1 MVVKLRCDSKNRAS
15 KWRESSTSSIISC
28 KCGRKKLRLCK
39 NKEMSKESEEIKT
52 IEQWRWSEMQGLEL
66 HDSSLSSDIDLGASF
81 KANHNSI
88 DNFPSTP
95 TITLKT
101 SSTKTTTIIS
111 NTQLK
116 SQNFDKREVFIE
128 ENKQMGSFEKEKK
141 ISKDFDKREVFVED
155 NKQMGSFEKE
165 KKNSGDGDK
174 EKSGLSLPPVG
185 FKELFRFADRLD
197 CVLMGIGTVG
207 AFVHGCSLPLFLRF
221 FADLVNSF
229 GSNANNV
236 DKMTQEVLKYAFYFL
251 VVGAAIW
258 ASSWAEISC
267 WMWTGERQSTKM
279 RIKFLEAAL
288 NQDIQYFDTHLRTSD
303 VVSAINTD
311 AVMVQDAISE
321 KLGNFIHY
329 MATFVSGFVVGF
341 TAVWQLALVTLAVVP
356 LIAVIGGIHATTLA
370 KLSGK
375 SQESLSQ
382 AGNIVEQ
389 TIVQIRTVLAYVG
402 ESKALKDYTAALR
415 IAQRIGYKTGFAKG
429 LGLGATYFTVFCC
442 YALLLW
448 YGGYLVRHHFTNG
461 GLAISTMF
469 AVMIGGIGLGQSAPS
484 MAAFAKARV
493 AAAKIFQVIDHKPAV
508 DRNAE
513 SGLELESVT
522 GQVELKNVNF
532 SYPSRPDVLVLK
544 NFSITVPSGKTIAL
558 VGSSGSGKSTVV
570 SLIERFYDPTS
581 GQVMLDGQDIKS
593 LKLKWL
599 RQQVG
604 LVSQEPALFATTIK
618 ENILL
623 GRPDANLIEIE
634 EAARVANAHSFIIKL
649 PDGYDTQVGERG
661 LQLSGGQKQRIA
673 IARAMLKNPA
683 ILLLDEAT
691 SALDSESEKLVQE
704 ALDRFM
710 IGRTTLVIAH
720 RLSTIRKADLVAVLQ
735 QGSVS
740 EIGTH
745 DELMGKGENGMYAKL
760 IRMQEAAH
768 ETALN
773 NARKSSARPS
783 SARNSVSSP
792 IITRNSSY
800 GRSPYSRRLSDFSTS
815 DFSLSLDAGYPN
827 YRHDKLAFR
836 EQYSSFLRLAKMNSP
851 EWSYALIGSIGSV
864 VCGSLSAFFAY
875 VLSAVLSVYY
885 NPDHAYMIRE
895 IGKYCYLL
903 IGVSSAALIFNTL
916 QHFFW
921 DVVGENLTKRVR
933 EKMIE
938 AVLKNEMAWFDQE
951 ENESSRIAA
960 RLALDANNVRSA
972 IGDRISVIM
981 QNSALMLVAC
991 TAGFV
996 LQWRL
1001 ALVLIAVFPVVVAA
1015 TVLQKMFMKGFS
1027 GDLEAAHAKSTQLA
1041 GEAVANVRT
1050 VAAFNSETK
1059 IVDLFTTNLQ
1069 TPLKRCFWKGQIAGT
1084 GYGIAQFLL
1093 YASYALGL
1101 WYASWLVKHGISD
1114 FSKTIRVFMVLMVS
1128 ANGAAE
1134 TLTLAPDFIKGGRA
1148 MRSVFDLLDRKT
1160 EIEPDDIDSTP
1171 VPDKLRGEVEFK
1183 HVDFTYPSRPDVPI
1197 FRDLNLRARAGKTLA
1212 LVGPSGSGKS
1222 SVISLILRYYDPS
1235 SGRVM
1240 IDGKDIRKYNLKAL
1254 RRHIA
1259 MVPQEPCLFATTI
1272 YENIA
1277 YGQESATEAE
1287 IIEAATMANAH
1298 KFISSLPDGYE
1309 TFVGERGIQ
1318 LSGGQKQRIAIARA
1332 FLRKAEVM
1340 LLDEATSA
1348 LDAESERS
1356 VQEALERAC
1365 AGKTTIVV
1373 AHRLSTIRN
1382 AHVIAVIDDGKVAE
1396 QGSHSHLL
1404 KNYPDGI
1411 YSRMIQLQRFTHGQ
1425 VVSMVSGSSSS
1436 TRQREDQDQ
1445 GQ

>member
-1 MVVKLRCDSKNRAS
+1 
-15 KWRESSTSSIISC
+15 
-28 KCGRKKLRLCK
+28 
-39 NKEMSKESEEIKT
+39 MSQDSEEIKT
-52 IEQWRWSEMQGLEL
+52 IEQWKWSEMQGLEL
-66 HDSSLSSDIDLGASF
+66 VVSEDNNHTNSTNSTNTPSIKANNTNSSDQFQETKKMEVKNEEA
-81 KANHNSI
+81 KQ
-88 DNFPSTP
+88 
-95 TITLKT
+95 
-101 SSTKTTTIIS
+101 SSTAI
-111 NTQLK
+111 
-116 SQNFDKREVFIE
+116 VAV
-128 ENKQMGSFEKEKK
+128 SF
-141 ISKDFDKREVFVED
+141 S
-155 NKQMGSFEKE
+155 
-165 KKNSGDGDK
+165 
-174 EKSGLSLPPVG
+174 
-185 FKELFRFADRLD
+185 ELFRFADGLD
-197 CVLMGIGTVG
+197 YVLMTIGSLG

-229 GSNANNV
+229 GSYANDV
-236 DKMTQEVLKYAFYFL
+236 DKMTQQVLKYAFYFL

-267 WMWTGERQSTKM
+267 WMWTGERQTTKM
-279 RIKFLEAAL
+279 RIKYLEAAL
-288 NQDIQYFDTHLRTSD
+288 NQDIQYFDTEVRTSD
-303 VVSAINTD
+303 VVSAINAD
-311 AVMVQDAISE
+311 AVVVQDAISE

-329 MATFVSGFVVGF
+329 MATFLSGFVVGF

-356 LIAVIGGIHATTLA
+356 LIAVIGAIYTMTSA
-370 KLSGK
+370 KLSSK
-375 SQESLSQ
+375 SQEALSK

-389 TIVQIRTVLAYVG
+389 TVVQIRTVLAFVG
-402 ESKALKDYTAALR
+402 ESKALQAYSAALKVS
-415 IAQRIGYKTGFAKG
+415 QKIGYKSGFSKG
-429 LGLGATYFTVFCC
+429 FGLGATYFTVFCC

-448 YGGYLVRHHFTNG
+448 YGGYLVRNHFTNG
-461 GLAISTMF
+461 GLAIATMF
-469 AVMIGGIGLGQSAPS
+469 AVMIGGLALGQSAPS
-484 MAAFAKARV
+484 MTAFAKARV
-493 AAAKIFQVIDHKPAV
+493 AAAKIFRIIDHKPSV
-508 DRNAE
+508 DKNAE
-513 SGLELESVT
+513 TGLELDTVS
-522 GQVELKNVNF
+522 GQLELKNVDF
-532 SYPSRPDVLVLK
+532 SYPSRPEIKILNDFNL
-544 NFSITVPSGKTIAL
+544 IVPAGKTIAL

-581 GQVMLDGQDIKS
+581 GQLLLDGNDIKT

-599 RQQVG
+599 RQQIG
-604 LVSQEPALFATTIK
+604 LVSQEPALFATSIK

-623 GRPDANLIEIE
+623 GRPDATQIEIE

-649 PDGYDTQVGERG
+649 PDGFDTQVGERG

-740 EIGTH
+740 EIGSH
-745 DELMGKGENGMYAKL
+745 DELMIKGENGMYAKL
-760 IRMQEAAH
+760 IKMQEAAH
-768 ETALN
+768 ETALS

-815 DFSLSLDAGYPN
+815 DFSLSLDAAYSN
-827 YRHDKLAFR
+827 YRHEKLAFKD
-836 EQYSSFLRLAKMNSP
+836 QASSFARLAKMNSP

-864 VCGSLSAFFAY
+864 ICGSLSAFFAY

-885 NPDHAYMIRE
+885 NPDHAYMSKQIA
-895 IGKYCYLL
+895 KYCYLL

-916 QHFFW
+916 QHYYW

-933 EKMIE
+933 EKMLA
-938 AVLKNEMAWFDQE
+938 AVLKMEMAWFDQE
-951 ENESSRIAA
+951 ENDSSRIAA
-960 RLALDANNVRSA
+960 RLSLDANNVRSA

-1001 ALVLIAVFPVVVAA
+1001 ALVLIGVFPVVVAA

-1027 GDLEAAHAKSTQLA
+1027 GDLEAAHAKATQLA

-1059 IVDLFTTNLQ
+1059 IVNLFDSSLQ
-1069 TPLKRCFWKGQIAGT
+1069 TPLRRCFWKGQIAGS

-1148 MRSVFDLLDRKT
+1148 MRSVFELLDRKT
-1160 EIEPDDIDSTP
+1160 EVEPDD
-1171 VPDKLRGEVEFK
+1171 PDATAAPDRLRGEVEFK
-1183 HVDFTYPSRPDVPI
+1183 HVDFSYPTRPDVSI

-1212 LVGPSGSGKS
+1212 LVGPSGCGKS
-1222 SVISLILRYYDPS
+1222 SVIALIERFYEPS
-1235 SGRVM
+1235 SGRVI
-1240 IDGKDIRKYNLKAL
+1240 IDGKDIRKYNLKSL

-1259 MVPQEPCLFATTI
+1259 VVPQEPCLFATTI

-1277 YGQESATEAE
+1277 YGHESATEAE
-1287 IIEAATMANAH
+1287 ITEAATLANAH
-1298 KFISSLPDGYE
+1298 KFISALPDGYK
-1309 TFVGERGIQ
+1309 TFVGERGVQ

-1332 FLRKAEVM
+1332 FLRKAELM

-1348 LDAESERS
+1348 LDAESERC
-1356 VQEALERAC
+1356 VQEALDRAC

-1404 KNYPDGI
+1404 KNHSDGI
-1411 YSRMIQLQRFTHGQ
+1411 YARMIQLQRFTHGEA
-1425 VVSMVSGSSSS
+1425 VNMAIGSTSSAR
-1436 TRQREDQDQ
+1436 TKEDQD
-1445 GQ
+1445 

>member
-1 MVVKLRCDSKNRAS
+1 MSQDSR
-15 KWRESSTSSIISC
+15 
-28 KCGRKKLRLCK
+28 
-39 NKEMSKESEEIKT
+39 EIKT
-52 IEQWRWSEMQGLEL
+52 TEQWRWSEMQGLEL
-66 HDSSLSSDIDLGASF
+66 NPSS
-81 KANHNSI
+81 
-88 DNFPSTP
+88 T
-95 TITLKT
+95 TT
-101 SSTKTTTIIS
+101 SSTTTTTTTTTES
-111 NTQLK
+111 VAQHLE
-116 SQNFDKREVFIE
+116 RESATPKE
-128 ENKQMGSFEKEKK
+128 QRREKEMEVSEGKK
-141 ISKDFDKREVFVED
+141 E
-155 NKQMGSFEKE
+155 G
-165 KKNSGDGDK
+165 
-174 EKSGLSLPPVG
+174 LPPAVA
-185 FKELFRFADRLD
+185 FKELFRFADGLD
-197 CVLMGIGTVG
+197 CILMTIGSLG
-207 AFVHGCSLPLFLRF
+207 AFVHGCALPLFLRF

-229 GSNANNV
+229 GSYANNP
-236 DKMTQEVLKYAFYFL
+236 DKMMQEVLKYAYYFL

-258 ASSWAEISC
+258 ASSWAEIAC

-279 RIKFLEAAL
+279 RIKYLEAAL
-288 NQDIQYFDTHLRTSD
+288 SQDIQYFDTQVRSSD
-303 VVSAINTD
+303 IVFAINTD
-311 AVMVQDAISE
+311 AALVQDAISE
-321 KLGNFIHY
+321 KLGSFIHY
-329 MATFVSGFVVGF
+329 LATFVTGFVVGF

-356 LIAVIGGIHATTLA
+356 LIAVIGGIHTTTLA
-370 KLSGK
+370 KLSTK
-375 SQESLSQ
+375 SQGAMSQ

-389 TIVQIRTVLAYVG
+389 TIVQIRVVFAFVG
-402 ESKALKDYTAALR
+402 ESRALQGYSAALK
-415 IAQRIGYKTGFAKG
+415 IAQKLGYKTGLAKG
-429 LGLGATYFTVFCC
+429 LGLGGTYFVVFCC

-448 YGGYLVRHHFTNG
+448 YGGYLVRHHLTNG
-461 GLAISTMF
+461 GLAIATMF

-484 MAAFAKARV
+484 MSAFAKAKA
-493 AAAKIFQVIDHKPAV
+493 AAAKIFMVIDHKPSI
-508 DRNAE
+508 DRNKI
-513 SGLELESVT
+513 SGTELESVT
-522 GQVELKNVNF
+522 GQIELKNVEF
-532 SYPSRPDVLVLK
+532 AYPSRPDVKILH
-544 NFSITVPSGKTIAL
+544 NFTLTVPAGKTIAL

-570 SLIERFYDPTS
+570 SLIERFYDPIE
-581 GQVMLDGQDIKS
+581 GQLLLDGHDIKT
-593 LKLKWL
+593 LKLRWL
-599 RQQVG
+599 RQQIG
-604 LVSQEPALFATTIK
+604 LVSQEPALFATSIK

-623 GRPDANLIEIE
+623 GRPEASLVEVE

-649 PDGYDTQVGERG
+649 PDGFDTQVGERG

-745 DELMGKGENGMYAKL
+745 DELMAKGENSVYSKL

-768 ETALN
+768 ETALH

-792 IITRNSSY
+792 IIARNSSY

-815 DFSLSLDAGYPN
+815 DFSLSLDATHAS
-827 YRHDKLAFR
+827 YRNEKLAFK
-836 EQYSSFLRLAKMNSP
+836 EQANSFWRLAKMNAP
-851 EWSYALIGSIGSV
+851 EWPYALIGSVGSV
-864 VCGSLSAFFAY
+864 ICGSLSAFFAY

-885 NPDHAYMIRE
+885 NPDHAFMIRE
-895 IGKYCYLL
+895 IAKYCYLL
-903 IGVSSAALIFNTL
+903 IGLSSAALIFNTL

-933 EKMIE
+933 EKMMA
-938 AVLKNEMAWFDQE
+938 AVIKNEMAWFDQE
-951 ENESSRIAA
+951 ENESARIAT

-1015 TVLQKMFMKGFS
+1015 TVLQKMFLKGFS
-1027 GDLEAAHAKSTQLA
+1027 GDLEAAHAKATQLA
-1041 GEAVANVRT
+1041 GEAVSNVRT
-1050 VAAFNSETK
+1050 VAAFNSEVK
-1059 IVDLFTTNLQ
+1059 IVGLFTSNLE
-1069 TPLKRCFWKGQIAGT
+1069 TPLRRCFWKGQIAGS
-1084 GYGIAQFLL
+1084 GYGIAQFAL

-1148 MRSVFDLLDRKT
+1148 MKSVFQLLDRKT
-1160 EIEPDDIDSTP
+1160 EIEPDDSDAIP
-1171 VPDKLRGEVEFK
+1171 VPERLRGEVELK
-1183 HVDFTYPSRPDVPI
+1183 HVDFSYPTRPDISV
-1197 FRDLNLRARAGKTLA
+1197 FQDLNLRARAGKTLA
-1212 LVGPSGSGKS
+1212 LVGPSGCGKS
-1222 SVISLILRYYDPS
+1222 SVISLVLRFYDPS

-1240 IDGKDIRKYNLKAL
+1240 IDGKDIRKYNLKSL
-1254 RRHIA
+1254 RQHIGL
-1259 MVPQEPCLFATTI
+1259 VPQEPCLFATTI
-1272 YENIA
+1272 YDNIKYGNEN
-1277 YGQESATEAE
+1277 ATETE
-1287 IIEAATMANAH
+1287 IIEAATLANAH
-1298 KFISSLPDGYE
+1298 KFISAMPEGYK
-1309 TFVGERGIQ
+1309 TQVGERGVQ
-1318 LSGGQKQRIAIARA
+1318 MSGGQKQRIALARA
-1332 FLRKAEVM
+1332 FVKKAEIM

-1356 VQEALERAC
+1356 VQEALDRAC
-1365 AGKTTIVV
+1365 SGKTTIVV

-1396 QGSHSHLL
+1396 QGSHSHLI
-1404 KNYPDGI
+1404 KNYPDGC
-1411 YSRMIQLQRFTHGQ
+1411 YARMIQLQRFSHGQ
-1425 VVSMVSGSSSS
+1425 AVGMASGSTSS
-1436 TRQREDQDQ
+1436 TRPREDE
-1445 GQ
+1445 GKEN

>member
-1 MVVKLRCDSKNRAS
+1 MSQDSR
-15 KWRESSTSSIISC
+15 
-28 KCGRKKLRLCK
+28 
-39 NKEMSKESEEIKT
+39 EIKT
-52 IEQWRWSEMQGLEL
+52 TEQWRWSEMQGLEL
-66 HDSSLSSDIDLGASF
+66 NPSS
-81 KANHNSI
+81 
-88 DNFPSTP
+88 T
-95 TITLKT
+95 TT
-101 SSTKTTTIIS
+101 SSTTTTTTES
-111 NTQLK
+111 VAQHLE
-116 SQNFDKREVFIE
+116 RESATPKE
-128 ENKQMGSFEKEKK
+128 QRREKEMEVSEGKK
-141 ISKDFDKREVFVED
+141 E
-155 NKQMGSFEKE
+155 G
-165 KKNSGDGDK
+165 
-174 EKSGLSLPPVG
+174 LPPAVA
-185 FKELFRFADRLD
+185 FKELFRFADGLD
-197 CVLMGIGTVG
+197 CILMTIGSLG
-207 AFVHGCSLPLFLRF
+207 AFVHGCALPLFLRF

-229 GSNANNV
+229 GSYANNP
-236 DKMTQEVLKYAFYFL
+236 DKMMQEVLKYAYYFL

-258 ASSWAEISC
+258 ASSWAEIAC

-279 RIKFLEAAL
+279 RIKYLEAAL
-288 NQDIQYFDTHLRTSD
+288 SQDIQYFDTQVRSSD
-303 VVSAINTD
+303 IVFAINTD
-311 AVMVQDAISE
+311 AALVQDAISE
-321 KLGNFIHY
+321 KLGSFIHY
-329 MATFVSGFVVGF
+329 LATFVTGFVVGF

-356 LIAVIGGIHATTLA
+356 LIAVIGGIHTTTLA
-370 KLSGK
+370 KLSTK
-375 SQESLSQ
+375 SQGAMSQ

-389 TIVQIRTVLAYVG
+389 TIVQIRVVFAFVG
-402 ESKALKDYTAALR
+402 ESRALQGYSAALK
-415 IAQRIGYKTGFAKG
+415 IAQKLGYKTGLAKG
-429 LGLGATYFTVFCC
+429 LGLGGTYFVVFCC

-448 YGGYLVRHHFTNG
+448 YGGYLVRHHLTNG
-461 GLAISTMF
+461 GLAIATMF

-484 MAAFAKARV
+484 MSAFAKAKA
-493 AAAKIFQVIDHKPAV
+493 AAAKIFMVIDHKPSI
-508 DRNAE
+508 DRNKI
-513 SGLELESVT
+513 SGTELESVT
-522 GQVELKNVNF
+522 GQIELKNVEF
-532 SYPSRPDVLVLK
+532 AYPSRPDVKILH
-544 NFSITVPSGKTIAL
+544 NFTLTVPAGKTIAL

-570 SLIERFYDPTS
+570 SLIERFYDPIE
-581 GQVMLDGQDIKS
+581 GQLLLDGHDIKT
-593 LKLKWL
+593 LKLRWL
-599 RQQVG
+599 RQQIG
-604 LVSQEPALFATTIK
+604 LVSQEPALFATSIK

-623 GRPDANLIEIE
+623 GRPDASLVEVE

-649 PDGYDTQVGERG
+649 PDGFDTQVGERG

-745 DELMGKGENGMYAKL
+745 DELMAKGESSVYSKL

-768 ETALN
+768 ETALH

-792 IITRNSSY
+792 IIARNSSY

-815 DFSLSLDAGYPN
+815 DFSLSLDATHAS
-827 YRHDKLAFR
+827 YRNEKLAFK
-836 EQYSSFLRLAKMNSP
+836 EQANSFWRLAKMNAP
-851 EWSYALIGSIGSV
+851 EWPYALIGSVGSV
-864 VCGSLSAFFAY
+864 ICGSLSAFFAY

-885 NPDHAYMIRE
+885 NPDHAFMIRE
-895 IGKYCYLL
+895 IAKYCYLL
-903 IGVSSAALIFNTL
+903 IGLSSAALIFNTL

-933 EKMIE
+933 EKMMA
-938 AVLKNEMAWFDQE
+938 AVIKNEMAWFDQE
-951 ENESSRIAA
+951 ENESARIAT

-1015 TVLQKMFMKGFS
+1015 TVLQKMFLKGFS
-1027 GDLEAAHAKSTQLA
+1027 GDLEAAHAKATQLA
-1041 GEAVANVRT
+1041 GEAVSNVRT
-1050 VAAFNSETK
+1050 VAAFNSEVK
-1059 IVDLFTTNLQ
+1059 IVGLFTSNLE
-1069 TPLKRCFWKGQIAGT
+1069 TPLRRCFWKGQIAGS
-1084 GYGIAQFLL
+1084 GYGIAQFAL

-1148 MRSVFDLLDRKT
+1148 MKSVFQLLDRKT
-1160 EIEPDDIDSTP
+1160 EIEPDDSDATP
-1171 VPDKLRGEVEFK
+1171 VPERLRGEVELK
-1183 HVDFTYPSRPDVPI
+1183 HVDFSYPTRPDISV
-1197 FRDLNLRARAGKTLA
+1197 FQDLNLRARAGKTLA
-1212 LVGPSGSGKS
+1212 LVGPSGCGKS
-1222 SVISLILRYYDPS
+1222 SVISLVLRFYDPS

-1240 IDGKDIRKYNLKAL
+1240 IDGKDIRKYNLKSL
-1254 RRHIA
+1254 RQHIGL
-1259 MVPQEPCLFATTI
+1259 VPQEPCLFATTI
-1272 YENIA
+1272 YDNIKYGNEN
-1277 YGQESATEAE
+1277 ATETE
-1287 IIEAATMANAH
+1287 IIEAATLANAH
-1298 KFISSLPDGYE
+1298 KFISAMPEGYK
-1309 TFVGERGIQ
+1309 TQVGERGVQ
-1318 LSGGQKQRIAIARA
+1318 MSGGQKQRIALARA
-1332 FLRKAEVM
+1332 FVKKAEIM

-1356 VQEALERAC
+1356 VQEALDRAC
-1365 AGKTTIVV
+1365 SGKTTIVV

-1396 QGSHSHLL
+1396 QGSHSHLI
-1404 KNYPDGI
+1404 KNYPDGC
-1411 YSRMIQLQRFTHGQ
+1411 YARMIQLQRFSHGQ
-1425 VVSMVSGSSSS
+1425 AVGMASGSTSS
-1436 TRQREDQDQ
+1436 TRPREDE
-1445 GQ
+1445 GKEN

>member
-1 MVVKLRCDSKNRAS
+1 MSQ
-15 KWRESSTSSIISC
+15 ESQ
-28 KCGRKKLRLCK
+28 
-39 NKEMSKESEEIKT
+39 EIKT

-66 HDSSLSSDIDLGASF
+66 VSSSPPSLDTFITNA
-81 KANHNSI
+81 
-88 DNFPSTP
+88 STP
-95 TITLKT
+95 SAATPTPT
-101 SSTKTTTIIS
+101 SPQPPTGDTNS
-111 NTQLK
+111 
-116 SQNFDKREVFIE
+116 REKQGE
-128 ENKQMGSFEKEKK
+128 EESDSGGGSVERTGREMESSSSSEPKKDGGGGNGEKPSELT
-141 ISKDFDKREVFVED
+141 
-155 NKQMGSFEKE
+155 G
-165 KKNSGDGDK
+165 
-174 EKSGLSLPPVG
+174 VG
-185 FKELFRFADRLD
+185 FGELFRFADGLD
-197 CVLMGIGTVG
+197 YVLMGIGSLG

-229 GSNANNV
+229 GSNANDM

-267 WMWTGERQSTKM
+267 WMWTGERQTTKM
-279 RIKFLEAAL
+279 RIKYLEAAL
-288 NQDIQYFDTHLRTSD
+288 NQDIQYFDTEVRTSD
-303 VVSAINTD
+303 VVFAINTD

-356 LIAVIGGIHATTLA
+356 LIAVIGGIHTTTLA

-375 SQESLSQ
+375 SQEALSQ
-382 AGNIVEQ
+382 AGNTVEQ
-389 TIVQIRTVLAYVG
+389 TVVQIRVVFAFVG
-402 ESKALKDYTAALR
+402 ESRALQAYSSALK
-415 IAQRIGYKTGFAKG
+415 IAQRLGYKSGFSKG
-429 LGLGATYFTVFCC
+429 MGLGATYFVVFCC

-448 YGGYLVRHHFTNG
+448 YGGFLVRHHYTNG
-461 GLAISTMF
+461 GLAIATMF
-469 AVMIGGIGLGQSAPS
+469 AVMIGGLALGQSAPS
-484 MAAFAKARV
+484 MSAFAKAKV
-493 AAAKIFQVIDHKPAV
+493 AAAKIYRIIDHKPSI
-508 DRNAE
+508 DRNCE
-513 SGLELESVT
+513 SGLELNSVT
-522 GQVELKNVNF
+522 GLVELKNVDF
-532 SYPSRPDVLVLK
+532 SYPSRPDVRILN
-544 NFSITVPSGKTIAL
+544 NFSLNVPAGKTIAL

-581 GQVMLDGQDIKS
+581 GQVLLDGHD
-593 LKLKWL
+593 LKTMKLRWL
-599 RQQVG
+599 RQQIG
-604 LVSQEPALFATTIK
+604 LVSQEPALFATSIR

-623 GRPDANLIEIE
+623 GRPDANQSEIE
-634 EAARVANAHSFIIKL
+634 EAARVANAHSFVIKL
-649 PDGYDTQVGERG
+649 PEGFETQVGERG

-745 DELMGKGENGMYAKL
+745 DELISKGENGVYAKL
-760 IRMQEAAH
+760 IKMQEMAH

-792 IITRNSSY
+792 IIARNSSY

-815 DFSLSLDAGYPN
+815 DFSLSQDAVYPN
-827 YRHDKLAFR
+827 YRLEKLAFK
-836 EQYSSFLRLAKMNSP
+836 EQASSFWRLAKMNSP
-851 EWSYALIGSIGSV
+851 EWVYALVGSIGSV

-875 VLSAVLSVYY
+875 VLSAVLSIYY
-885 NPDHAYMIRE
+885 NPDHAYMSRE

-903 IGVSSAALIFNTL
+903 IGLSSAALLFNTL

-921 DVVGENLTKRVR
+921 DIVGENLTKRVR
-933 EKMIE
+933 EKMLT

-951 ENESSRIAA
+951 ENESARISA

-972 IGDRISVIM
+972 IGDRISVIV
-981 QNSALMLVAC
+981 QNTALMLVAC

-1001 ALVLIAVFPVVVAA
+1001 ALVLVAVFPVVVAA

-1041 GEAVANVRT
+1041 GEAIANVRT
-1050 VAAFNSETK
+1050 VAAFNSESK
-1059 IVDLFTTNLQ
+1059 IVGLFSSNLQ
-1069 TPLKRCFWKGQIAGT
+1069 GPLKRCFWKGQIAGS
-1084 GYGIAQFLL
+1084 GYGVAQFAL

-1148 MRSVFDLLDRKT
+1148 MRSVFELLDRKT
-1160 EIEPDDIDSTP
+1160 EIEPDDPDATP
-1171 VPDKLRGEVEFK
+1171 APDRIRGEVEFK
-1183 HVDFTYPSRPDVPI
+1183 HIDFSYPSRPDVPI
-1197 FRDLNLRARAGKTLA
+1197 FRDLSLRARAGKTLA
-1212 LVGPSGSGKS
+1212 LVGPSGCGKS
-1222 SVISLILRYYDPS
+1222 SVISLVQRFYEPS
-1235 SGRVM
+1235 SGRVI
-1240 IDGKDIRKYNLKAL
+1240 IDGKDIRKYNLKSL
-1254 RRHIA
+1254 RRHMAI
-1259 MVPQEPCLFATTI
+1259 VPQEPCLFAATI

-1277 YGQESATEAE
+1277 YGHESATEAE
-1287 IIEAATMANAH
+1287 IIEAARLANAD
-1298 KFISSLPDGYE
+1298 KFISSLPDGYK
-1309 TFVGERGIQ
+1309 TFVGERGVQ
-1318 LSGGQKQRIAIARA
+1318 LSGGQKQRVAIARA
-1332 FLRKAEVM
+1332 LVRKAELM

-1356 VQEALERAC
+1356 VQEALDRAC
-1365 AGKTTIVV
+1365 SGKTTIVV

-1404 KNYPDGI
+1404 KNYPDGC
-1411 YSRMIQLQRFTHGQ
+1411 YARMIQLQRFTHSQ
-1425 VVSMVSGSSSS
+1425 VIGITSGSSSS
-1436 TRQREDQDQ
+1436 SKPKDDEDREA
-1445 GQ
+1445 

>member
-1 MVVKLRCDSKNRAS
+1 MTQQD
-15 KWRESSTSSIISC
+15 
-28 KCGRKKLRLCK
+28 GD
-39 NKEMSKESEEIKT
+39 EEIKT
-52 IEQWRWSEMQGLEL
+52 TTEQWRWSELQGLEL
-66 HDSSLSSDIDLGASF
+66 VVSSNSDNNQTAQLEQGPSNDFVKTPPMEVSGKKDGAPPPSVSF
-81 KANHNSI
+81 S
-88 DNFPSTP
+88 
-95 TITLKT
+95 
-101 SSTKTTTIIS
+101 
-111 NTQLK
+111 
-116 SQNFDKREVFIE
+116 
-128 ENKQMGSFEKEKK
+128 
-141 ISKDFDKREVFVED
+141 
-155 NKQMGSFEKE
+155 
-165 KKNSGDGDK
+165 
-174 EKSGLSLPPVG
+174 
-185 FKELFRFADRLD
+185 ELFRFADRLD
-197 CVLMGIGTVG
+197 YVLMAIGTVG
-207 AFVHGCSLPLFLRF
+207 AIVHGSSLPLFLRF

-229 GSNANNV
+229 GSNADNV
-236 DKMTQEVLKYAFYFL
+236 DKMSQEVLKYAFYFL

-267 WMWTGERQSTKM
+267 WMWSGERQSTKM
-279 RIKFLEAAL
+279 RIVYLEAAL
-288 NQDIQYFDTHLRTSD
+288 NQDIQYFDTQVRTSD
-303 VVSAINTD
+303 VVFAINTD

-321 KLGNFIHY
+321 KLGNFLHY

-356 LIAVIGGIHATTLA
+356 LIAVIGAIHTVTLA

-375 SQESLSQ
+375 SQEALSE
-382 AGNIVEQ
+382 AGNIAEQ
-389 TIVQIRTVLAYVG
+389 TLVQIRTVLAFVG
-402 ESKALKDYTAALR
+402 ESRALQAYSAALR
-415 IAQRIGYKTGFAKG
+415 VSQRIGYKSGFSKG

-448 YGGYLVRHHFTNG
+448 YGGYLVRHHYTNG
-461 GLAISTMF
+461 GLAIATMF
-469 AVMIGGIGLGQSAPS
+469 AVMIGGLALGQSAPS

-493 AAAKIFQVIDHKPAV
+493 AAAKIYRIIDHKPSV
-508 DRNAE
+508 ERNNE
-513 SGLELESVT
+513 SGLELESTT
-522 GQVELKNVNF
+522 GQLELKNVNF
-532 SYPSRPDVLVLK
+532 AYPSRPENPVLN
-544 NFSITVPSGKTIAL
+544 NFCLTVPSGKTIAL
-558 VGSSGSGKSTVV
+558 VGGSGSGKSTVV
-570 SLIERFYDPTS
+570 SLIERFYDPSS
-581 GQVMLDGQDIKS
+581 GQVMLDGHDIRT
-593 LKLKWL
+593 LKLRWV
-599 RQQVG
+599 RQQMG

-623 GRPDANLIEIE
+623 GRPDASMVEIE
-634 EAARVANAHSFIIKL
+634 EASRVANAHSFIVKL

-661 LQLSGGQKQRIA
+661 VQLSGGQKQRIA

-735 QGSVS
+735 QGSIYEMGS
-740 EIGTH
+740 H
-745 DELMGKGENGMYAKL
+745 DELFAKGDNGVYAKL
-760 IRMQEAAH
+760 IKMQEAAH
-768 ETALN
+768 EAALTSS
-773 NARKSSARPS
+773 RKSSA

-815 DFSLSLDAGYPN
+815 DLSLSIDATYPS
-827 YRHDKLAFR
+827 YRHEKLAFK
-836 EQYSSFLRLAKMNSP
+836 EQASSFWRLAKMNSP
-851 EWSYALIGSIGSV
+851 EWAYALVGSIGSV
-864 VCGSLSAFFAY
+864 ICGSLSAFFAY
-875 VLSAVLSVYY
+875 VLSAVLSIYY
-885 NPDHAYMIRE
+885 NPDDAYMIKQ
-895 IGKYCYLL
+895 IAKYCYLL

-933 EKMIE
+933 EKMLA

-951 ENESSRIAA
+951 ENESSRVAA

-1001 ALVLIAVFPVVVAA
+1001 ALVLVAVFPVVVAA
-1015 TVLQKMFMKGFS
+1015 TVLQKMFMTGFS
-1027 GDLEAAHAKSTQLA
+1027 GDLEAAHAKATQLA

-1050 VAAFNSETK
+1050 VAAFNSESK
-1059 IVDLFTTNLQ
+1059 IVNLFITSLE
-1069 TPLKRCFWKGQIAGT
+1069 TPLRRCFWKGQVAGS
-1084 GYGIAQFLL
+1084 GYGIAQFAL

-1114 FSKTIRVFMVLMVS
+1114 FSNTIRVFMVLMVS

-1148 MRSVFDLLDRKT
+1148 MRSVFTLLDRRT
-1160 EIEPDDIDSTP
+1160 EIEPDDPDAVA
-1171 VPDKLRGEVEFK
+1171 VPDRIRGEIEFK
-1183 HVDFTYPSRPDVPI
+1183 HVDFSYPNRPDVLI
-1197 FRDLNLRARAGKTLA
+1197 FQDLNLRARAGKILA
-1212 LVGPSGSGKS
+1212 LVGPSGCGKS
-1222 SVISLILRYYDPS
+1222 SVVALIQRFYEPS
-1235 SGRVM
+1235 SGRLI
-1240 IDGKDIRKYNLKAL
+1240 IDGKDIRKYNLKSL

-1259 MVPQEPCLFATTI
+1259 VVPQEPCLFATTI

-1277 YGQESATEAE
+1277 YGHESASESE
-1287 IIEAATMANAH
+1287 IIEAATLANAH
-1298 KFISSLPDGYE
+1298 KFVSSLPEGYK
-1309 TFVGERGIQ
+1309 TFVGERGVQ

-1348 LDAESERS
+1348 LDAESERC

-1365 AGKTTIVV
+1365 AGKTTIIV

-1382 AHVIAVIDDGKVAE
+1382 AHVIAVLDDGKVAE

-1411 YSRMIQLQRFTHGQ
+1411 YARMIQLQRFSLGKATATPA
-1425 VVSMVSGSSSS
+1425 S
-1436 TRQREDQDQ
+1436 TSQD
-1445 GQ
+1445 

>member
-1 MVVKLRCDSKNRAS
+1 MQMSQDSQ
-15 KWRESSTSSIISC
+15 
-28 KCGRKKLRLCK
+28 
-39 NKEMSKESEEIKT
+39 EIKT
-52 IEQWRWSEMQGLEL
+52 IEQWKWSEMQGLEL
-66 HDSSLSSDIDLGASF
+66 LVSSSSPPYKTNPITT
-81 KANHNSI
+81 
-88 DNFPSTP
+88 TP
-95 TITLKT
+95 QEEGEQHQQNRQEEE
-101 SSTKTTTIIS
+101 KTT
-111 NTQLK
+111 
-116 SQNFDKREVFIE
+116 
-128 ENKQMGSFEKEKK
+128 M
-141 ISKDFDKREVFVED
+141 
-155 NKQMGSFEKE
+155 
-165 KKNSGDGDK
+165 
-174 EKSGLSLPPVG
+174 EKSGESSADPAPEKKEKDSGSTSGNGGGKSEGISPVG
-185 FKELFRFADRLD
+185 FGELFRFADGLD
-197 CVLMGIGTVG
+197 YVLMTIGSVG
-207 AFVHGCSLPLFLRF
+207 AIVHGCSLPLFLRF

-236 DKMTQEVLKYAFYFL
+236 DKMMQEVLKYALYFL

-267 WMWTGERQSTKM
+267 WMWTGERQSTRM
-279 RIKFLEAAL
+279 RIKYLEAAL
-288 NQDIQYFDTHLRTSD
+288 NQDIQYFDTEVRTSD
-303 VVSAINTD
+303 VVFAINTD
-311 AVMVQDAISE
+311 AVLVQDAISE
-321 KLGNFIHY
+321 KLGNFVHY

-356 LIAVIGGIHATTLA
+356 LIAVIGGIHTTTLA

-375 SQESLSQ
+375 SQDALSQ
-382 AGNIVEQ
+382 AGNVVEQ
-389 TIVQIRTVLAYVG
+389 TVVQIRVVMAFVG
-402 ESKALKDYTAALR
+402 ESRALQAYSSALR
-415 IAQRIGYKTGFAKG
+415 IAQRLGYKSGFAKG
-429 LGLGATYFTVFCC
+429 MGLGATYFVVFCC

-448 YGGYLVRHHFTNG
+448 YGGYLVRHHYTNG
-461 GLAISTMF
+461 GLAIATMF
-469 AVMIGGIGLGQSAPS
+469 AVMIGGLALGQSAPS
-484 MAAFAKARV
+484 MGAFTKAKV
-493 AAAKIFQVIDHKPAV
+493 AAAKIFRVIDHKPGI
-508 DRNAE
+508 DRNSD
-513 SGLELESVT
+513 SGLELDSVT
-522 GQVELKNVNF
+522 GLVELQNVDF
-532 SYPSRPDVLVLK
+532 SYPARPEVRILN
-544 NFSITVPSGKTIAL
+544 NFCLSVPAGKTIAL

-581 GQVMLDGQDIKS
+581 GQVLLDGHDIKT
-593 LKLKWL
+593 LKLRWL
-599 RQQVG
+599 RQQIG

-623 GRPDANLIEIE
+623 GRPDADQVEIE

-649 PDGYDTQVGERG
+649 PDGFDTQVGERG

-745 DELMGKGENGMYAKL
+745 DELIAKGENGMYAKL
-760 IRMQEAAH
+760 IRMQEMAH

-792 IITRNSSY
+792 IIARNSSY

-815 DFSLSLDAGYPN
+815 DFSLSLDASYPN
-827 YRHDKLAFR
+827 YRLEKLPFK
-836 EQYSSFLRLAKMNSP
+836 EQASSFWRLAKMNSP
-851 EWSYALIGSIGSV
+851 EWVYALVGSIGSI

-885 NPDHAYMIRE
+885 NPDHAYMIKQ

-903 IGVSSAALIFNTL
+903 IGLSSAALLFNTL

-921 DVVGENLTKRVR
+921 DIVGENLTKRVR
-933 EKMIE
+933 EKMLA

-951 ENESSRIAA
+951 ENESARVAA

-972 IGDRISVIM
+972 IGDRISVIV
-981 QNSALMLVAC
+981 QNTALMLVAC

-1001 ALVLIAVFPVVVAA
+1001 ALVLVAVFPVVVAA
-1015 TVLQKMFMKGFS
+1015 TVLQKMFMTGFS
-1027 GDLEAAHAKSTQLA
+1027 GDLEAAHAKGTQLA
-1041 GEAVANVRT
+1041 GEAIANVRT
-1050 VAAFNSETK
+1050 VAAFNSEEK
-1059 IVDLFTTNLQ
+1059 IVGLFTTNLE
-1069 TPLKRCFWKGQIAGT
+1069 TPLRRCFWKGQIAGS
-1084 GYGIAQFLL
+1084 GFGVAQFAL

-1101 WYASWLVKHGISD
+1101 WYASWLVKHGVSD

-1148 MRSVFDLLDRKT
+1148 MQSVFELLDRKT
-1160 EIEPDDIDSTP
+1160 EIEPDD
-1171 VPDKLRGEVEFK
+1171 PDATAAPDRLRGEVEFK
-1183 HVDFTYPSRPDVPI
+1183 HVDFSYPTRPDVPI
-1197 FRDLNLRARAGKTLA
+1197 FRDLTLRARAGKTLA
-1212 LVGPSGSGKS
+1212 LVGPSGCGKS
-1222 SVISLILRYYDPS
+1222 SVIALVQRFYDPT
-1235 SGRVM
+1235 SGRIM
-1240 IDGKDIRKYNLKAL
+1240 IDGKDIRKYNLKSL
-1254 RRHIA
+1254 RKHIA
-1259 MVPQEPCLFATTI
+1259 VVPQEPCLFATTI

-1277 YGQESATEAE
+1277 YGHEFATEAE
-1287 IIEAATMANAH
+1287 IIEAATLANAH
-1298 KFISSLPDGYE
+1298 KFVSSLPDGYK
-1309 TFVGERGIQ
+1309 TFVGERGVQ

-1332 FLRKAEVM
+1332 LVRKAELM

-1365 AGKTTIVV
+1365 SGKTTIVV

-1404 KNYPDGI
+1404 KNYPDGC
-1411 YSRMIQLQRFTHGQ
+1411 YARMIQLQRFTHSQ
-1425 VVSMVSGSSSS
+1425 VIGMASSS
-1436 TRQREDQDQ
+1436 TSSARPKEDEERE
-1445 GQ
+1445 GK

>member
-1 MVVKLRCDSKNRAS
+1 MSQ
-15 KWRESSTSSIISC
+15 ES
-28 KCGRKKLRLCK
+28 L
-39 NKEMSKESEEIKT
+39 EIKT
-52 IEQWRWSEMQGLEL
+52 TEQWKWSEMQGLEL
-66 HDSSLSSDIDLGASF
+66 VSEPPPDPSPHSLPFTTTPAPTV
-81 KANHNSI
+81 NTNSTYQQQESVVERREME
-88 DNFPSTP
+88 STEP
-95 TITLKT
+95 KKDGT
-101 SSTKTTTIIS
+101 SS
-111 NTQLK
+111 NGGG
-116 SQNFDKREVFIE
+116 N
-128 ENKQMGSFEKEKK
+128 GEKP
-141 ISKDFDKREVFVED
+141 DDVAV
-155 NKQMGSFEKE
+155 
-165 KKNSGDGDK
+165 
-174 EKSGLSLPPVG
+174 VG
-185 FKELFRFADRLD
+185 FGELFRFADGLD
-197 CVLMGIGTVG
+197 YVLMGIGSIG
-207 AFVHGCSLPLFLRF
+207 AFVHGCSLPIFLRF

-229 GSNANNV
+229 GSNANNM
-236 DKMTQEVLKYAFYFL
+236 DKMMQEVLKYAFYFL
-251 VVGAAIW
+251 IVGAAIW

-279 RIKFLEAAL
+279 RIKYLEAAL
-288 NQDIQYFDTHLRTSD
+288 NQDIQYFDTEVRTSD

-375 SQESLSQ
+375 SQEALSQ

-389 TIVQIRTVLAYVG
+389 TIVQIRVVLAFVG
-402 ESKALKDYTAALR
+402 ESRALQAYSSALKV
-415 IAQRIGYKTGFAKG
+415 AQRIGYKSGFSKG
-429 LGLGATYFTVFCC
+429 MGLGATYFVVFCC

-448 YGGYLVRHHFTNG
+448 YGGYLVRHHYTNG
-461 GLAISTMF
+461 GLAIATMF
-469 AVMIGGIGLGQSAPS
+469 AVMIGGLGIGQAIPKHGNS
-484 MAAFAKARV
+484 
-493 AAAKIFQVIDHKPAV
+493 
-508 DRNAE
+508 E

-522 GQVELKNVNF
+522 GLVALKNIDF
-532 SYPSRPDVLVLK
+532 AYPSRPDAPILN
-544 NFSITVPSGKTIAL
+544 NFSLNVPAGKTIAL

-570 SLIERFYDPTS
+570 SLIERFYDPNS
-581 GQVMLDGQDIKS
+581 GQVLLDGHDIKT
-593 LKLKWL
+593 LKLRWL
-599 RQQVG
+599 REQIG

-623 GRPDANLIEIE
+623 GRPDASQVEIE
-634 EAARVANAHSFIIKL
+634 AAARVANAHSFIIKL
-649 PDGYDTQVGERG
+649 PDGFDTLVGERG
-661 LQLSGGQKQRIA
+661 LQLSGGQKQRVA

-745 DELMGKGENGMYAKL
+745 DELIAKGENGVYAKL
-760 IRMQEAAH
+760 IKMQEAAH

-792 IITRNSSY
+792 IIARNSSY

-815 DFSLSLDAGYPN
+815 DFSLSLDAQFPN
-827 YRHDKLAFR
+827 YRLEKLAFK
-836 EQYSSFLRLAKMNSP
+836 EQASSFWRLAKMNSP
-851 EWSYALIGSIGSV
+851 EWVYALVGSIGSV
-864 VCGSLSAFFAY
+864 ICGSLSAFFAY

-885 NPDHAYMIRE
+885 NPDHAYMSRE
-895 IGKYCYLL
+895 IAKYCYLL
-903 IGVSSAALIFNTL
+903 IGLSSAALIFNTL
-916 QHFFW
+916 QHSFW
-921 DVVGENLTKRVR
+921 DIVGENLTKRVR
-933 EKMIE
+933 EKMLT
-938 AVLKNEMAWFDQE
+938 AVLKNEIAWFDQE
-951 ENESSRIAA
+951 ENESARIAA

-972 IGDRISVIM
+972 IGDRISVIV
-981 QNSALMLVAC
+981 QNTALMLVAC

-1001 ALVLIAVFPVVVAA
+1001 ALVLIAVFPLVVAA
-1015 TVLQKMFMKGFS
+1015 TVLQKMFMNGFS
-1027 GDLEAAHAKSTQLA
+1027 GDLEAAHSKATQLA
-1041 GEAVANVRT
+1041 GEAIANVRT
-1050 VAAFNSETK
+1050 VAAFNSEAK
-1059 IVDLFTTNLQ
+1059 IVGLFSSNLE
-1069 TPLKRCFWKGQIAGT
+1069 TPLRRCFWKGQIAGS
-1084 GYGIAQFLL
+1084 GFGIAQFSL

-1114 FSKTIRVFMVLMVS
+1114 FSNTIRVFMVLMVS

-1160 EIEPDDIDSTP
+1160 EIEPDDPDATP
-1171 VPDKLRGEVEFK
+1171 VPDRLRGEVELK
-1183 HVDFTYPSRPDVPI
+1183 HVDFSYPTRPDIPI
-1197 FRDLNLRARAGKTLA
+1197 FRDLNLRARSGKILA
-1212 LVGPSGSGKS
+1212 LVGPSGCGKS
-1222 SVISLILRYYDPS
+1222 SVIALIQRFYEPS

-1240 IDGKDIRKYNLKAL
+1240 IDGKDIRKYNLKSL
-1254 RRHIA
+1254 RKHIA
-1259 MVPQEPCLFATTI
+1259 IVPQEPCLFATTI

-1277 YGQESATEAE
+1277 YGSDSATEAE
-1287 IIEAATMANAH
+1287 IIEAATLANAH
-1298 KFISSLPDGYE
+1298 KFVSALPDGYK
-1309 TFVGERGIQ
+1309 TFVGERGVQ

-1332 FLRKAEVM
+1332 LIRKAGLM

-1356 VQEALERAC
+1356 VQEALDRAC
-1365 AGKTTIVV
+1365 SGKTTIVV

-1404 KNYPDGI
+1404 KNYPDGS
-1411 YSRMIQLQRFTHGQ
+1411 YARMLQLQRFTHSEVIG
-1425 VVSMVSGSSSS
+1425 MTSGSSSS
-1436 TRQREDQDQ
+1436 TRPKDDEEKE
-1445 GQ
+1445 G

>member
-1 MVVKLRCDSKNRAS
+1 MPSQ
-15 KWRESSTSSIISC
+15 ESQ
-28 KCGRKKLRLCK
+28 
-39 NKEMSKESEEIKT
+39 EEIKRD

-66 HDSSLSSDIDLGASF
+66 VSENPPIPNPNPNLDPLTEEDKQAQNSLQRRRLEMETEGQSS
-81 KANHNSI
+81 
-88 DNFPSTP
+88 
-95 TITLKT
+95 
-101 SSTKTTTIIS
+101 
-111 NTQLK
+111 
-116 SQNFDKREVFIE
+116 
-128 ENKQMGSFEKEKK
+128 
-141 ISKDFDKREVFVED
+141 
-155 NKQMGSFEKE
+155 
-165 KKNSGDGDK
+165 KNDGDK
-174 EKSGLSLPPVG
+174 EKKKEKSVSDPTVG
-185 FKELFRFADRLD
+185 FGELFRFADGLD
-197 CVLMGIGTVG
+197 YVLMGIGTVG
-207 AFVHGCSLPLFLRF
+207 AFVHGCSLPIFLRF

-229 GSNANNV
+229 GSNANNI
-236 DKMTQEVLKYAFYFL
+236 DKMSQEVLKYAFYFL

-279 RIKFLEAAL
+279 RIKYLEAAL
-288 NQDIQYFDTHLRTSD
+288 SQDIQFFDTEVRTSD
-303 VVSAINTD
+303 VVFAINTD

-370 KLSGK
+370 KLSSK
-375 SQESLSQ
+375 SHEALSQ
-382 AGNIVEQ
+382 AGNIAEQ

-402 ESKALKDYTAALR
+402 ESRALQAYSAALK
-415 IAQRIGYKTGFAKG
+415 ISQRLGYKSGFSKG
-429 LGLGATYFTVFCC
+429 FGLGATYFTVFCC

-448 YGGYLVRHHFTNG
+448 YGGYLVRHHHTNG
-461 GLAISTMF
+461 GLAIATMF
-469 AVMIGGIGLGQSAPS
+469 SVMIGGLALGQSAPS
-484 MAAFAKARV
+484 MSAFAKARV
-493 AAAKIFQVIDHKPAV
+493 AAAKIFRIIDHKPSV
-508 DRNAE
+508 DRNSE
-513 SGLELESVT
+513 SGLELDSVS
-522 GQVELKNVNF
+522 GLVELKNVDF
-532 SYPSRPDVLVLK
+532 SYPSRPDVKILN
-544 NFSITVPSGKTIAL
+544 NFSLSVPAGKTIAL

-581 GQVMLDGQDIKS
+581 GQVLLDGHDIKG

-599 RQQVG
+599 RQQIG
-604 LVSQEPALFATTIK
+604 LVSQEPALFATTIQ

-623 GRPDANLIEIE
+623 GRPDASMVEIE
-634 EAARVANAHSFIIKL
+634 EAARVSNAHSFIIKL
-649 PDGYDTQVGERG
+649 PDAYDTQVGERG

-720 RLSTIRKADLVAVLQ
+720 RLSTIRKADLVVVLQ
-735 QGSVS
+735 QGSVL
-740 EIGTH
+740 EMGTH
-745 DELMGKGENGMYAKL
+745 DELFAKGENGAYAKL
-760 IRMQEAAH
+760 IKMQEIAH
-768 ETALN
+768 ETAMN

-815 DFSLSLDAGYPN
+815 DFSLSIEGGYPS
-827 YRHDKLAFR
+827 YRHEKLPFK
-836 EQYSSFLRLAKMNSP
+836 EQASSFWRLAKMNSP
-851 EWSYALIGSIGSV
+851 EWTYALIGSVGSV
-864 VCGSLSAFFAY
+864 ICGSLSAFFAY

-885 NPDHAYMIRE
+885 NPDHEYMVKE

-933 EKMIE
+933 EKMLA

-960 RLALDANNVRSA
+960 RLSLDANNVRSA

-1001 ALVLIAVFPVVVAA
+1001 ALVLVAVFPVVVAA
-1015 TVLQKMFMKGFS
+1015 TVLQKMFMQGFS
-1027 GDLEAAHAKSTQLA
+1027 GDLEGAHAKATQLA
-1041 GEAVANVRT
+1041 GEAVANMRT
-1050 VAAFNSETK
+1050 VAAFNSEAK
-1059 IVDLFTTNLQ
+1059 IVNLFTISLQ
-1069 TPLKRCFWKGQIAGT
+1069 KPLHRCFWKGQIAGS
-1084 GYGIAQFLL
+1084 GFGVAQFLL
-1093 YASYALGL
+1093 YASYAIGL

-1148 MRSVFDLLDRKT
+1148 MKSVFDLLDRKT
-1160 EIEPDDIDSTP
+1160 EIEPDEIDSIP
-1171 VPDKLRGEVEFK
+1171 VPDRLRGEVELK
-1183 HVDFTYPSRPDVPI
+1183 HVDFSYPSRPDIPV
-1197 FRDLNLRARAGKTLA
+1197 FRDICLRARAGKTLA
-1212 LVGPSGSGKS
+1212 LVGPSGCGKS
-1222 SVISLILRYYDPS
+1222 SVISLIQRFYEPS

-1240 IDGKDIRKYNLKAL
+1240 IDGKDIRKYNLKSI
-1254 RRHIA
+1254 RRHMA
-1259 MVPQEPCLFATTI
+1259 VVPQEPCLFATTI

-1277 YGQESATEAE
+1277 YGHESATESE
-1287 IIEAATMANAH
+1287 IIEAATHANAH
-1298 KFISSLPDGYE
+1298 KFISSLPDGYK
-1309 TFVGERGIQ
+1309 TFVGERGVQ
-1318 LSGGQKQRIAIARA
+1318 LSGGQKQRVAIARA

-1348 LDAESERS
+1348 LDMESEKCI
-1356 VQEALERAC
+1356 QEALERIC
-1365 AGKTTIVV
+1365 SGKTTIVV

-1382 AHVIAVIDDGKVAE
+1382 AHVIAVIDDGKVGE

-1404 KNYPDGI
+1404 KNYPDGC
-1411 YSRMIQLQRFTHGQ
+1411 YAKMIQLQRFSHGE
-1425 VVSMVSGSSSS
+1425 VVDMVSVGSGSGSGS
-1436 TRQREDQDQ
+1436 KRLE
-1445 GQ
+1445 G

>member
-1 MVVKLRCDSKNRAS
+1 MTQQDC
-15 KWRESSTSSIISC
+15 
-28 KCGRKKLRLCK
+28 
-39 NKEMSKESEEIKT
+39 EEIKT

-66 HDSSLSSDIDLGASF
+66 LVSAQTESSADNNPPSI
-81 KANHNSI
+81 KAHNHINS
-88 DNFPSTP
+88 NTTPSTAVSTAP
-95 TITLKT
+95 TAADSTAQVKQEEGSSQDSVDRRETAPVMEVST
-101 SSTKTTTIIS
+101 SEGK
-111 NTQLK
+111 K
-116 SQNFDKREVFIE
+116 DGGGEPEKP
-128 ENKQMGSFEKEKK
+128 GS
-141 ISKDFDKREVFVED
+141 SP
-155 NKQMGSFEKE
+155 S
-165 KKNSGDGDK
+165 
-174 EKSGLSLPPVG
+174 VG
-185 FKELFRFADRLD
+185 FGELFRFADGLD
-197 CVLMGIGTVG
+197 YVLMTIGTVG
-207 AFVHGCSLPLFLRF
+207 AIVHGSSLPLFLRF

-279 RIKFLEAAL
+279 RIKYLEAAL
-288 NQDIQYFDTHLRTSD
+288 NQDIQYFDTEVRTSD
-303 VVSAINTD
+303 VVFAINTD

-321 KLGNFIHY
+321 KLGNFLHY

-356 LIAVIGGIHATTLA
+356 LIAVIGGIHTATLA

-375 SQESLSQ
+375 SQEALSQ
-382 AGNIVEQ
+382 AGNIAEQ
-389 TIVQIRTVLAYVG
+389 TIAQIRTVLAFVG
-402 ESKALKDYTAALR
+402 ESRALQSYSAALR
-415 IAQRIGYKTGFAKG
+415 VAQKIGYRIGFAKG
-429 LGLGATYFTVFCC
+429 MGLGATYFTVFCC

-461 GLAISTMF
+461 GLAIATMF
-469 AVMIGGIGLGQSAPS
+469 AVMIGGLALGQSAPS
-484 MAAFAKARV
+484 MAAFAKARI
-493 AAAKIFQVIDHKPAV
+493 AAAKIFRIIDHKPGV
-508 DRNAE
+508 SRNTE
-513 SGLELESVT
+513 SGLDLESIT
-522 GQVELKNVNF
+522 GQLELKNVDF
-532 SYPSRPDVLVLK
+532 SYPSRPETQILN
-544 NFSITVPSGKTIAL
+544 NFSLTVPAGKTIAL

-570 SLIERFYDPTS
+570 SLIERFYDPAS
-581 GQVMLDGQDIKS
+581 GQVLLDGHDIKTF
-593 LKLKWL
+593 KLRWL
-599 RQQVG
+599 RQQIG

-623 GRPDANLIEIE
+623 GRPDASLIEVE
-634 EAARVANAHSFIIKL
+634 EAARVANAHSFIVKL

-745 DELMGKGENGMYAKL
+745 DELIARGENGVYAKL

-768 ETALN
+768 EAALN

-815 DFSLSLDAGYPN
+815 DFSLSLDAAYPN
-827 YRHDKLAFR
+827 YRLEKLAFK
-836 EQYSSFLRLAKMNSP
+836 EQASSFWRLAKMNSP
-851 EWSYALIGSIGSV
+851 EWAYALFGSIGSV

-895 IGKYCYLL
+895 IAKYCYLL

-916 QHFFW
+916 QHYFW
-921 DVVGENLTKRVR
+921 DTVGENLTKRVR
-933 EKMIE
+933 EKMLA

-951 ENESSRIAA
+951 ENESSRVSA

-1015 TVLQKMFMKGFS
+1015 TVLQKMFMSGFS
-1027 GDLEAAHAKSTQLA
+1027 GDLEAAHAKATQLA

-1050 VAAFNSETK
+1050 VAAFNSEAK
-1059 IVDLFTTNLQ
+1059 IVGLFTSSLQ
-1069 TPLKRCFWKGQIAGT
+1069 TPLRRCFWKGQIAGS

-1160 EIEPDDIDSTP
+1160 EIEPDDPDATS
-1171 VPDKLRGEVEFK
+1171 VPDRLRGEVELK
-1183 HVDFTYPSRPDVPI
+1183 HVDFSYPARPDISI
-1197 FRDLNLRARAGKTLA
+1197 FRDLNLRARAGKSLA
-1212 LVGPSGSGKS
+1212 LVGPSGCGKS
-1222 SVISLILRYYDPS
+1222 SVIALIQRFYEPS

-1240 IDGKDIRKYNLKAL
+1240 IDGKDIRKYNLKSL
-1254 RRHIA
+1254 RRHMA
-1259 MVPQEPCLFATTI
+1259 VVPQEPCLFATTI

-1277 YGQESATEAE
+1277 YGHESATEAE
-1287 IIEAATMANAH
+1287 IIEAATLANAH
-1298 KFISSLPDGYE
+1298 KFISSLPDGYK
-1309 TFVGERGIQ
+1309 TFAGERGVQ

-1332 FLRKAEVM
+1332 FLRKPEIM

-1348 LDAESERS
+1348 LDAESERCI
-1356 VQEALERAC
+1356 QEALERAC

-1382 AHVIAVIDDGKVAE
+1382 AHVIAVLDDGKVAE

-1411 YSRMIQLQRFTHGQ
+1411 YARMIQLQRFTHGQ
-1425 VVSMVSGSSSS
+1425 AVNMVASGSSSS
-1436 TRQREDQDQ
+1436 ARPREDQDRE

>member
-1 MVVKLRCDSKNRAS
+1 MSQDSQ
-15 KWRESSTSSIISC
+15 
-28 KCGRKKLRLCK
+28 
-39 NKEMSKESEEIKT
+39 EIKP

-66 HDSSLSSDIDLGASF
+66 VSSQTQGF
-81 KANHNSI
+81 KSELI
-88 DNFPSTP
+88 TSPPST
-95 TITLKT
+95 
-101 SSTKTTTIIS
+101 TTTLQTNTDSKLVVVAAAAAQDDSVVERPEMETSQVKKDGGSDGEKPGADPIS
-111 NTQLK
+111 
-116 SQNFDKREVFIE
+116 
-128 ENKQMGSFEKEKK
+128 
-141 ISKDFDKREVFVED
+141 
-155 NKQMGSFEKE
+155 
-165 KKNSGDGDK
+165 SGC
-174 EKSGLSLPPVG
+174 
-185 FKELFRFADRLD
+185 FELFRFADGLD
-197 CVLMGIGTVG
+197 YVLMAIGSVG
-207 AFVHGCSLPLFLRF
+207 AIVHGCSLPIFLRF

-229 GSNANNV
+229 GANANNM
-236 DKMTQEVLKYAFYFL
+236 DKMMQEVLKFAFYFL

-279 RIKFLEAAL
+279 RIKYLESAL
-288 NQDIQYFDTHLRTSD
+288 NQDIQYFDTEVRTSD
-303 VVSAINTD
+303 VVFAINSDT
-311 AVMVQDAISE
+311 VMVQDAISE
-321 KLGNFIHY
+321 KLGNFLHY

-356 LIAVIGGIHATTLA
+356 LIAVIGAVHTTTLS
-370 KLSGK
+370 KLSSK
-375 SQESLSQ
+375 SQEALSQ
-382 AGNIVEQ
+382 AGNIAEQ
-389 TIVQIRTVLAYVG
+389 TILQIRIVMAFVG
-402 ESKALKDYTAALR
+402 ESRAIQAYSSALKV
-415 IAQRIGYKTGFAKG
+415 AQKIGYKTGFAKG
-429 LGLGATYFTVFCC
+429 MGLGATYFTVFCC

-448 YGGYLVRHHFTNG
+448 YGGYLVRHNYTNG
-461 GLAISTMF
+461 GLAIATMF
-469 AVMIGGIGLGQSAPS
+469 SVMIGGLALAQAAPS
-484 MAAFAKARV
+484 MAAFAKAKV
-493 AAAKIFQVIDHKPAV
+493 AAAKIFRIIDHKPGI
-508 DRNAE
+508 DRNIE
-513 SGLELESVT
+513 SGLELEVIT
-522 GQVELKNVNF
+522 GQVELKDVDF
-532 SYPSRPDVLVLK
+532 SYPSRPDVKILN
-544 NFSITVPSGKTIAL
+544 NFSLSVPAGKTIAL

-581 GQVMLDGQDIKS
+581 GLVELDGHDIKT
-593 LKLKWL
+593 LKLRWL
-599 RQQVG
+599 RQQIG

-623 GRPDANLIEIE
+623 GRPDATQVEIE
-634 EAARVANAHSFIIKL
+634 EAARVSNAHSFIIKL
-649 PDGYDTQVGERG
+649 PEGYDTQVGERG

-735 QGSVS
+735 QGSVTELGS
-740 EIGTH
+740 H
-745 DELMGKGENGMYAKL
+745 DELIARGDNGVYAKL
-760 IRMQEAAH
+760 IRMQETAH

-792 IITRNSSY
+792 IIARNSSY

-815 DFSLSLDAGYPN
+815 DFSLSLDASHPN
-827 YRHDKLAFR
+827 YRLEKLPFKESA
-836 EQYSSFLRLAKMNSP
+836 SSFWRLVKMNSP
-851 EWSYALIGSIGSV
+851 EWAYALVGSIGSV
-864 VCGSLSAFFAY
+864 VCGSISAFFAY

-885 NPDHAYMIRE
+885 SQDHVYMTRE

-933 EKMIE
+933 EKLLE
-938 AVLKNEMAWFDQE
+938 AVLKNEIAWFDQE
-951 ENESSRIAA
+951 ENESARIAA

-1001 ALVLIAVFPVVVAA
+1001 ALVLVAVFPVVVAA
-1015 TVLQKMFMKGFS
+1015 TVLQKMFMQGFS
-1027 GDLEAAHAKSTQLA
+1027 GDLEAAHAKATQLA
-1041 GEAVANVRT
+1041 GEAIANIRT
-1050 VAAFNSETK
+1050 VAAFNSESK
-1059 IVDLFTTNLQ
+1059 IVGLFSLNLE
-1069 TPLKRCFWKGQIAGT
+1069 TPLRRCFWKGQIAGS
-1084 GYGIAQFLL
+1084 GYGIAQFSL

-1148 MRSVFDLLDRKT
+1148 MRSVFELLDRKS
-1160 EIEPDDIDSTP
+1160 EIEPDDQDATP
-1171 VPDKLRGEVEFK
+1171 IPDRLRGEVEFK
-1183 HVDFTYPSRPDVPI
+1183 HVDFSYPSRPDSQI
-1197 FRDLNLRARAGKTLA
+1197 FRDLSLRARAGKTLA
-1212 LVGPSGSGKS
+1212 LVGPSGCGKS
-1222 SVISLILRYYDPS
+1222 SVIALVQRFYEPS

-1240 IDGKDIRKYNLKAL
+1240 IDGKDIRKYNLKSL
-1254 RRHIA
+1254 RQHMA
-1259 MVPQEPCLFATTI
+1259 MVPQEPCLFAATI

-1277 YGQESATEAE
+1277 YGHESATEAE
-1287 IIEAATMANAH
+1287 IIEAATLANAH
-1298 KFISSLPDGYE
+1298 KFISSLPEGYK

-1332 FLRKAEVM
+1332 LIKKAELM

-1348 LDAESERS
+1348 LDAESERC

-1365 AGKTTIVV
+1365 SKRTTIIV

-1404 KNYPDGI
+1404 KNYPDGC
-1411 YSRMIQLQRFTHGQ
+1411 YARMIQLQRFTHGQ
-1425 VVSMVSGSSSS
+1425 VVGMASGSGSGSGSS
-1436 TRQREDQDQ
+1436 TKPKEDDE
-1445 GQ
+1445 GES

>member
-1 MVVKLRCDSKNRAS
+1 MEVEGKKDGRAEAE
-15 KWRESSTSSIISC
+15 KP
-28 KCGRKKLRLCK
+28 
-39 NKEMSKESEEIKT
+39 
-52 IEQWRWSEMQGLEL
+52 
-66 HDSSLSSDIDLGASF
+66 AS
-81 KANHNSI
+81 
-88 DNFPSTP
+88 P
-95 TITLKT
+95 
-101 SSTKTTTIIS
+101 
-111 NTQLK
+111 
-116 SQNFDKREVFIE
+116 
-128 ENKQMGSFEKEKK
+128 
-141 ISKDFDKREVFVED
+141 
-155 NKQMGSFEKE
+155 
-165 KKNSGDGDK
+165 
-174 EKSGLSLPPVG
+174 PPVG
-185 FKELFRFADRLD
+185 VSELFRFADGLD
-197 CVLMGIGTVG
+197 YALMGIGTVG
-207 AFVHGCSLPLFLRF
+207 AIVHGSSLPLFLRF

-229 GSNANNV
+229 GANANNV

-279 RIKFLEAAL
+279 RIKYLEAAL
-288 NQDIQYFDTHLRTSD
+288 NQDIQFFDTEVRTSD
-303 VVSAINTD
+303 VVFAINTD

-321 KLGNFIHY
+321 KLGNFLHY

-341 TAVWQLALVTLAVVP
+341 TAAWQLALVTLAVVP
-356 LIAVIGGIHATTLA
+356 LIAVIGGIHAATLS

-375 SQESLSQ
+375 SQDALSQ
-382 AGNIVEQ
+382 AGNIAEQ
-389 TIVQIRTVLAYVG
+389 TIAQIRTVLAYVG
-402 ESKALKDYTAALR
+402 ESRALQSYSAALR
-415 IAQRIGYKTGFAKG
+415 VAQRMGYKIGLAKG

-461 GLAISTMF
+461 GLAIATMF
-469 AVMIGGIGLGQSAPS
+469 AVMIGGLALGQSAPS
-484 MAAFAKARV
+484 IAAFAKARL
-493 AAAKIFQVIDHKPAV
+493 AAAKIFRVIDHKPSV
-508 DRNAE
+508 CSNTD
-513 SGLELESVT
+513 SGMELESIT
-522 GQVELKNVNF
+522 GKLELKNVDF
-532 SYPSRPDVLVLK
+532 CYPSRPETQILR
-544 NFSITVPSGKTIAL
+544 NFCLTVPAGKTIAL

-570 SLIERFYDPTS
+570 SLIERFYDPSS
-581 GQVMLDGQDIKS
+581 GEVVLDGHDIKT
-593 LKLKWL
+593 LKLRWL
-599 RQQVG
+599 REQIG

-623 GRPDANLIEIE
+623 GRADASLVEIE
-634 EAARVANAHSFIIKL
+634 EAARVANAHSFIVKL

-720 RLSTIRKADLVAVLQ
+720 HLSTIRKADLVAVLQ

-745 DELMGKGENGMYAKL
+745 DELFSRGENGVYAKL
-760 IRMQEAAH
+760 IRMQEAAAH
-768 ETALN
+768 EAAVN
-773 NARKSSARPS
+773 SARKSSARPS

-815 DFSLSLDAGYPN
+815 DFSLSLDAAYPN
-827 YRHDKLAFR
+827 YRHEKLAFK
-836 EQYSSFLRLAKMNSP
+836 EQASSFWRLAKMNSP
-851 EWSYALIGSIGSV
+851 EWAYALVGSIGSV

-885 NPDHAYMIRE
+885 SPDHAYMIRE
-895 IGKYCYLL
+895 IAKYCYLL

-916 QHFFW
+916 QHYFW
-921 DVVGENLTKRVR
+921 DTVGENLTKRVR
-933 EKMIE
+933 EKMLA
-938 AVLKNEMAWFDQE
+938 AVIKNEMAWFDQE
-951 ENESSRIAA
+951 ENESSRVAA

-1015 TVLQKMFMKGFS
+1015 TVLQKMFMTGFS
-1027 GDLEAAHAKSTQLA
+1027 GDLEASHSKATQLA

-1050 VAAFNSETK
+1050 VAAFNSEEK
-1059 IVDLFTTNLQ
+1059 IVGLFSLSLN
-1069 TPLKRCFWKGQIAGT
+1069 TPLRRCFWKGQIAGS

-1114 FSKTIRVFMVLMVS
+1114 FSNTIRVFMVLMVS

-1148 MRSVFDLLDRKT
+1148 MRSVFELLDRKT
-1160 EIEPDDIDSTP
+1160 EIEPDDPDAIA
-1171 VPDKLRGEVEFK
+1171 VPDRLRGEVEFK
-1183 HVDFTYPSRPDVPI
+1183 HVDFAYPTRPDVSI

-1212 LVGPSGSGKS
+1212 LVGPSGCGKS
-1222 SVISLILRYYDPS
+1222 SVIALIQRFYEPS
-1235 SGRVM
+1235 SGRLM
-1240 IDGKDIRKYNLKAL
+1240 IDGKDIRKYNLKSL

-1259 MVPQEPCLFATTI
+1259 VVPQEPCLFATTI

-1277 YGQESATEAE
+1277 YGHESATEAE
-1287 IIEAATMANAH
+1287 IIEAATLANAH
-1298 KFISSLPDGYE
+1298 KFISSLPDGYK
-1309 TFVGERGIQ
+1309 TFAGERGVQ

-1332 FLRKAEVM
+1332 FLRKAEIM

-1348 LDAESERS
+1348 LDAESERCI
-1356 VQEALERAC
+1356 QEALERAC
-1365 AGKTTIVV
+1365 SGKTTIVV

-1382 AHVIAVIDDGKVAE
+1382 AHVIAVLDDGKVAE

-1404 KNYPDGI
+1404 KNYGDGI
-1411 YSRMIQLQRFTHGQ
+1411 YARMIQLQRFSHGQ
-1425 VVSMVSGSSSS
+1425 AAVTIAAAASGSTSSPKI
-1436 TRQREDQDQ
+1436 DQ
-1445 GQ
+1445 

>member
-1 MVVKLRCDSKNRAS
+1 MR
-15 KWRESSTSSIISC
+15 
-28 KCGRKKLRLCK
+28 
-39 NKEMSKESEEIKT
+39 SEEFQAKIKRGK
-52 IEQWRWSEMQGLEL
+52 EQWRWSEMQGLEVV
-66 HDSSLSSDIDLGASF
+66 SENPNPPLGSQH
-81 KANHNSI
+81 KPTQTRTQDMEMEGENSK
-88 DNFPSTP
+88 NA
-95 TITLKT
+95 
-101 SSTKTTTIIS
+101 
-111 NTQLK
+111 
-116 SQNFDKREVFIE
+116 DK
-128 ENKQMGSFEKEKK
+128 
-141 ISKDFDKREVFVED
+141 D
-155 NKQMGSFEKE
+155 NKGS
-165 KKNSGDGDK
+165 S
-174 EKSGLSLPPVG
+174 VG
-185 FKELFRFADRLD
+185 FGELFRFADRLD
-197 CVLMGIGTVG
+197 YVLMGIGTVG
-207 AFVHGCSLPLFLRF
+207 AFVHGCSLPIFLRF

-229 GSNANNV
+229 GSNPNDT
-236 DKMTQEVLKYAFYFL
+236 DKMTQEVLRYAFYFL

-279 RIKFLEAAL
+279 RIKYLEAAL
-288 NQDIQYFDTHLRTSD
+288 SQDIQFFDTEVRTSD
-303 VVSAINTD
+303 VVFAINTD

-356 LIAVIGGIHATTLA
+356 LIAIIGAIHTTTLA
-370 KLSGK
+370 KLSSK
-375 SQESLSQ
+375 SQQALSE
-382 AGNIVEQ
+382 AGNIAEQ
-389 TIVQIRTVLAYVG
+389 TIAQIRTVFAYVG
-402 ESKALKDYTAALR
+402 ESRALQAYSAALKISQKL
-415 IAQRIGYKTGFAKG
+415 GYKTGFSKG

-448 YGGYLVRHHFTNG
+448 YGGYLVRHHYTNG

-469 AVMIGGIGLGQSAPS
+469 SVMIGGLALGQSAPS
-484 MAAFAKARV
+484 MSAFAKAQV
-493 AAAKIFQVIDHKPAV
+493 AAAKIFQIIDHKPTV
-508 DRNAE
+508 DRNSE
-513 SGLELESVT
+513 SGLELDSVS
-522 GQVELKNVNF
+522 GQVELKNVDF
-532 SYPSRPDVLVLK
+532 SYPSRPDTKILN
-544 NFSITVPSGKTIAL
+544 NFTLSVPAGKTIAL

-581 GQVMLDGQDIKS
+581 GQVMLDGHDIKG
-593 LKLKWL
+593 LKLRWL
-599 RQQVG
+599 RQHIG

-623 GRPDANLIEIE
+623 GRPDASMVEIE
-634 EAARVANAHSFIIKL
+634 EAARVSNAHSFIIKL
-649 PDGYDTQVGERG
+649 PDAYDTQVGERG

-720 RLSTIRKADLVAVLQ
+720 RLSTIQKADLVAVLQ
-735 QGSVS
+735 QGGVL

-745 DELMGKGENGMYAKL
+745 DDLIAKGENGVYAKL
-760 IRMQEAAH
+760 IKMQEVAH
-768 ETALN
+768 ETAIN

-815 DFSLSLDAGYPN
+815 DFSLSVDGGYPN
-827 YRHDKLAFR
+827 YRLEKLPFK
-836 EQYSSFLRLAKMNSP
+836 EQASSFCRLAKMNSP
-851 EWSYALIGSIGSV
+851 EWTYALIGSVGSV
-864 VCGSLSAFFAY
+864 ICGSLSAFFAY

-885 NPDHAYMIRE
+885 NQDHAYMIQE

-933 EKMIE
+933 EKMLD

-951 ENESSRIAA
+951 ENESSRVAA

-1001 ALVLIAVFPVVVAA
+1001 ALVLVAVFPLVVAA
-1015 TVLQKMFMKGFS
+1015 TVLQKMFMQGFS
-1027 GDLEAAHAKSTQLA
+1027 GDLEGAHAKATQLA
-1041 GEAVANVRT
+1041 GEAVANMRT
-1050 VAAFNSETK
+1050 VAAFNSESK
-1059 IVDLFTTNLQ
+1059 IVKLFTASLDV
-1069 TPLKRCFWKGQIAGT
+1069 PLRRCFWKGQIAGS
-1084 GYGIAQFLL
+1084 GFGMAQFLL

-1148 MRSVFDLLDRKT
+1148 MKSVFDLLDRKT
-1160 EIEPDDIDSTP
+1160 EIEPDELDAIP
-1171 VPDKLRGEVEFK
+1171 VPDRLRGEVELK
-1183 HVDFTYPSRPDVPI
+1183 HIDFSYPSRPDIPV
-1197 FRDLNLRARAGKTLA
+1197 FRDICLRARAGKTLA
-1212 LVGPSGSGKS
+1212 LVGPSGCGKS
-1222 SVISLILRYYDPS
+1222 SVIALIQRFYEPS
-1235 SGRVM
+1235 SGRVT
-1240 IDGKDIRKYNLKAL
+1240 IDGKDIRKYNLKSL

-1259 MVPQEPCLFATTI
+1259 VVPQEPCLFATTI

-1277 YGQESATEAE
+1277 YGHESATEAE
-1287 IIEAATMANAH
+1287 ITEAATLANAH
-1298 KFISSLPDGYE
+1298 KFISSLPDGYK
-1309 TFVGERGIQ
+1309 TFVGERGVQ
-1318 LSGGQKQRIAIARA
+1318 LSGGQKQRVAIARA
-1332 FLRKAEVM
+1332 FLRKAEIM

-1348 LDAESERS
+1348 LDAESEKCI
-1356 VQEALERAC
+1356 QEALERVC
-1365 AGKTTIVV
+1365 SGKTTIIV

-1382 AHVIAVIDDGKVAE
+1382 AHSIAVIDDGKVAE

-1404 KNYPDGI
+1404 KNYVDGC
-1411 YSRMIQLQRFTHGQ
+1411 YAKMIQLQRFSHGHEAIK
-1425 VVSMVSGSSSS
+1425 MVSTGSSSS
-1436 TRQREDQDQ
+1436 TTRDEQI
-1445 GQ
+1445 

>member
-1 MVVKLRCDSKNRAS
+1 MVQDVV
-15 KWRESSTSSIISC
+15 
-28 KCGRKKLRLCK
+28 
-39 NKEMSKESEEIKT
+39 EIKT
-52 IEQWRWSEMQGLEL
+52 TEQWKWSEMQGLEL
-66 HDSSLSSDIDLGASF
+66 VSEDSGSPSSSSIKANNNSNNKTSLS
-81 KANHNSI
+81 
-88 DNFPSTP
+88 
-95 TITLKT
+95 
-101 SSTKTTTIIS
+101 IS
-111 NTQLK
+111 NTSSSVQVK
-116 SQNFDKREVFIE
+116 GGSQDSTMEVE
-128 ENKQMGSFEKEKK
+128 VVSDGKKKEGNDSEKPGSPTP
-141 ISKDFDKREVFVED
+141 S
-155 NKQMGSFEKE
+155 
-165 KKNSGDGDK
+165 
-174 EKSGLSLPPVG
+174 VG
-185 FKELFRFADRLD
+185 IGELFRFADGLD
-197 CVLMGIGTVG
+197 YFLMTIGTIG
-207 AFVHGCSLPLFLRF
+207 AIVHGSSLPLFLRF

-279 RIKFLEAAL
+279 RIKYLEAAL
-288 NQDIQYFDTHLRTSD
+288 DQDIQFFDTEVRTSD
-303 VVSAINTD
+303 VVFAINTD

-321 KLGNFIHY
+321 KLGNFLHY

-356 LIAVIGGIHATTLA
+356 LIAIIGGIHTTALG
-370 KLSGK
+370 KLSAK
-375 SQESLSQ
+375 SQDALSQ
-382 AGNIVEQ
+382 AGNIAEQ
-389 TIVQIRTVLAYVG
+389 TIAQIRTVLAYVG
-402 ESKALKDYTAALR
+402 ESRALQAYSAALKV
-415 IAQRIGYKTGFAKG
+415 AQRIGYKTGFAKG
-429 LGLGATYFTVFCC
+429 MGLGATYFTVFCC

-461 GLAISTMF
+461 GLAIATMF
-469 AVMIGGIGLGQSAPS
+469 AVMIGGLALGQSAPS

-493 AAAKIFQVIDHKPAV
+493 AAAKIYQIIDHRPGV
-508 DRNAE
+508 DKNSS
-513 SGLELESVT
+513 SGLELDSVN
-522 GQVELKNVNF
+522 GQVELKNVDF
-532 SYPSRPDVLVLK
+532 SYPARPEIQILH
-544 NFSITVPSGKTIAL
+544 NFSLTVPAGKTIAL

-581 GQVMLDGQDIKS
+581 GQVLLDGHDIKT
-593 LKLKWL
+593 LNLRWL
-599 RQQVG
+599 RQQIG

-623 GRPDANLIEIE
+623 GRPDASLIEIE

-649 PDGYDTQVGERG
+649 TDGYDTQVGERG

-745 DELMGKGENGMYAKL
+745 DELFAKGENGVYAKL

-792 IITRNSSY
+792 IIARNSSY

-815 DFSLSLDAGYPN
+815 DFSISTDGAYPN
-827 YRHDKLAFR
+827 YRMEKLAFKD
-836 EQYSSFLRLAKMNSP
+836 QASTFCRLAKMNSP
-851 EWSYALIGSIGSV
+851 EWAYALVGSIGSV

-885 NPDHAYMIRE
+885 SQDHSYMIRE
-895 IGKYCYLL
+895 IAKYCYLL

-933 EKMIE
+933 EKMFS

-951 ENESSRIAA
+951 ENISSRVAA

-1015 TVLQKMFMKGFS
+1015 TVLQKMFMTGFS
-1027 GDLEAAHAKSTQLA
+1027 GDLEAAHAKATQLA
-1041 GEAVANVRT
+1041 GEAVSNVRT
-1050 VAAFNSETK
+1050 VAAFNSESK
-1059 IVDLFTTNLQ
+1059 IVGLFISSLQ
-1069 TPLKRCFWKGQIAGT
+1069 PPLRRCFWKGQIAGS
-1084 GYGIAQFLL
+1084 GYGVAQFLL
-1093 YASYALGL
+1093 YVSYALGL

-1114 FSKTIRVFMVLMVS
+1114 FSKTIRVFMILMVS

-1160 EIEPDDIDSTP
+1160 EIDPDDLDATP
-1171 VPDKLRGEVEFK
+1171 VPDRLRGEVELK
-1183 HVDFTYPSRPDVPI
+1183 HVDFSYPTRTDVSV

-1212 LVGPSGSGKS
+1212 LVGPSGCGKS
-1222 SVISLILRYYDPS
+1222 SIIALIQRFYEPS

-1240 IDGKDIRKYNLKAL
+1240 IDGKDIRKYNLKSL

-1259 MVPQEPCLFATTI
+1259 VVPQEPCLFATTI

-1277 YGQESATEAE
+1277 YGHESATEAE
-1287 IIEAATMANAH
+1287 IIEAATLANAT
-1298 KFISSLPDGYE
+1298 KFISSLPDGYK
-1309 TFVGERGIQ
+1309 TFVGERGVQ

-1332 FLRKAEVM
+1332 FLRKAEIM

-1348 LDAESERS
+1348 LDAESERCI
-1356 VQEALERAC
+1356 QEALERAC

-1382 AHVIAVIDDGKVAE
+1382 AQVIAVLDDGKVAE
-1396 QGSHSHLL
+1396 LGSHSHLL

-1411 YSRMIQLQRFTHGQ
+1411 YARMIQLQRFTHGEA
-1425 VVSMVSGSSSS
+1425 VNMASSSS
-1436 TRQREDQDQ
+1436 SSARPIEDEDHKSQ
-1445 GQ
+1445 

>member
-1 MVVKLRCDSKNRAS
+1 MSQDS
-15 KWRESSTSSIISC
+15 EQ
-28 KCGRKKLRLCK
+28 
-39 NKEMSKESEEIKT
+39 IKT
-52 IEQWRWSEMQGLEL
+52 VAEKWRWSEMQGLEL
-66 HDSSLSSDIDLGASF
+66 VPVDSDRFIA
-81 KANHNSI
+81 
-88 DNFPSTP
+88 
-95 TITLKT
+95 T
-101 SSTKTTTIIS
+101 SEEPEEELYLELREEQ
-111 NTQLK
+111 TQ
-116 SQNFDKREVFIE
+116 QGKREVPV
-128 ENKQMGSFEKEKK
+128 Q
-141 ISKDFDKREVFVED
+141 
-155 NKQMGSFEKE
+155 
-165 KKNSGDGDK
+165 
-174 EKSGLSLPPVG
+174 KSGVISGERVEMEVSERKKDGGEKPNSIPPVG

-197 CVLMGIGTVG
+197 YVLMAVGTVG
-207 AFVHGCSLPLFLRF
+207 ALVHGCSLPVFLRF

-229 GSNANNV
+229 GSNTNNV
-236 DKMTQEVLKYAFYFL
+236 DKMMQEVLKYAFYFL

-279 RIKFLEAAL
+279 RIKYLEAAL
-288 NQDIQYFDTHLRTSD
+288 NQDVQYFDTEVRTSD
-303 VVSAINTD
+303 IVFAINSDT
-311 AVMVQDAISE
+311 VMVQDAISE

-341 TAVWQLALVTLAVVP
+341 TAAWQLALVTLAVVP
-356 LIAVIGGIHATTLA
+356 LIAVVGGIQTTTLA
-370 KLSGK
+370 KLSSK
-375 SQESLSQ
+375 SQEALSQ
-382 AGNIVEQ
+382 AGNIAEQ
-389 TIVQIRTVLAYVG
+389 TIVQIRTVLSFVG
-402 ESKALKDYTAALR
+402 ESRALQAYSSALK
-415 IAQRIGYKTGFAKG
+415 ISQRIGYKTGFAKG
-429 LGLGATYFTVFCC
+429 FGLGATYFIVFCC

-448 YGGYLVRHHFTNG
+448 YGGYLVRHDYTNG
-461 GLAISTMF
+461 GLAIATMF
-469 AVMIGGIGLGQSAPS
+469 SVMIGGIGLAQSAPS
-484 MAAFAKARV
+484 ISAFAKAKV
-493 AAAKIFQVIDHKPAV
+493 AAAKIFRVINHQPSI
-508 DRNAE
+508 DRRTE
-513 SGLELESVT
+513 SGLELDSVT
-522 GQVELKNVNF
+522 GHIELKNLDF
-532 SYPSRPDVLVLK
+532 SYPSRPDVRILSNLSLNVQ
-544 NFSITVPSGKTIAL
+544 PGKTIAL

-581 GQVMLDGQDIKS
+581 GQVLLDGHDIKT
-593 LKLKWL
+593 LKLRWL
-599 RQQVG
+599 RQQIG

-618 ENILL
+618 ENMLL
-623 GRPDANLIEIE
+623 GRTDATQVEME

-649 PDGYDTQVGERG
+649 PQGYDTQVGERG

-745 DELMGKGENGMYAKL
+745 EELLAKGDNGVYAKL
-760 IRMQEAAH
+760 IRMQETAH

-792 IITRNSSY
+792 IIGRNSSY

-815 DFSLSLDAGYPN
+815 DFSLSLDGAPPN
-827 YRHDKLAFR
+827 YRLEKLAFK
-836 EQYSSFLRLAKMNSP
+836 EQASSFWRLAKMNSP
-851 EWSYALIGSIGSV
+851 EWAYALVGSIGSV
-864 VCGSLSAFFAY
+864 ICGSMSAFFAY
-875 VLSAVLSVYY
+875 VLSAVMSVYY
-885 NPDHAYMIRE
+885 NQDYAYMRRE

-933 EKMIE
+933 EKMLSS
-938 AVLKNEMAWFDQE
+938 VMKNEMAWFDRE
-951 ENESSRIAA
+951 ENESGRIAA

-996 LQWRL
+996 LEWRL

-1027 GDLEAAHAKSTQLA
+1027 GDLEGSHAKATQLA
-1041 GEAVANVRT
+1041 GEAVSNVRT
-1050 VAAFNSETK
+1050 VAAFNSEAK
-1059 IVDLFTTNLQ
+1059 IVGLFSSNLRI
-1069 TPLKRCFWKGQIAGT
+1069 PLKRCFWKGQIAGS
-1084 GYGIAQFLL
+1084 GYGVAQFLL
-1093 YASYALGL
+1093 YASYAIGL

-1134 TLTLAPDFIKGGRA
+1134 TLTLAPDFIKGGQA
-1148 MRSVFDLLDRKT
+1148 MKSVFDLLDRKT
-1160 EIEPDDIDSTP
+1160 EIEPDDPDSTTAP
-1171 VPDKLRGEVEFK
+1171 ETIRGDVELK
-1183 HVDFTYPSRPDVPI
+1183 HVDFAYPSRPDIQI
-1197 FRDLNLRARAGKTLA
+1197 FRDLTLRARAGKTLA
-1212 LVGPSGSGKS
+1212 LVGPSGCGKS
-1222 SVISLILRYYDPS
+1222 SVISLVQRFYEPT
-1235 SGRVM
+1235 SGRIL
-1240 IDGKDIRKYNLKAL
+1240 IDGKDIRKYNLKSL
-1254 RRHIA
+1254 RKHIA
-1259 MVPQEPCLFATTI
+1259 MVPQEPCLFAATI
-1272 YENIA
+1272 HENIA
-1277 YGQESATEAE
+1277 YGRESATEAE
-1287 IIEAATMANAH
+1287 VIEAATLANAH
-1298 KFISSLPDGYE
+1298 KFISALPEGYG
-1309 TFVGERGIQ
+1309 TWVGERGIQ
-1318 LSGGQKQRIAIARA
+1318 LSGGQRQRIAIARG
-1332 FLRKAEVM
+1332 LIKKAEIM

-1365 AGKTTIVV
+1365 SGRTTIVV

-1382 AHVIAVIDDGKVAE
+1382 ANVIAVIDDGKVVE

-1404 KNYPDGI
+1404 KHYPDGC
-1411 YSRMIQLQRFTHGQ
+1411 YAHMIQLQRFGHGQ
-1425 VVSMVSGSSSS
+1425 VMAPGSSSS
-1436 TRQREDQDQ
+1436 ARATED
-1445 GQ
+1445 GSR